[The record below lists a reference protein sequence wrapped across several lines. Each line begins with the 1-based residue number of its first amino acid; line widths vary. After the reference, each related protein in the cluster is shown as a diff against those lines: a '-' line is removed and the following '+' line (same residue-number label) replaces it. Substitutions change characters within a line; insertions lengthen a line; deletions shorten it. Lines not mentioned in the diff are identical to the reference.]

1 MPRSEKSPLTR
12 GDEFG
17 AKRQRKR
24 DYIMTSNKN
33 LQFFSKQLRNNM
45 TDSEIALWSRL
56 RKKQILNIQFYRQK
70 PIGNYIVD
78 FYAPAIKLV
87 VEIDGS
93 QHYEVVGKLA
103 DEKRDTFLKE
113 QGLNVMRF
121 DSAQVLRELE
131 HVVDYIYNYA
141 ERMLRKFI

>member
-1 MPRSEKSPLTR
+1 
-12 GDEFG
+12 
-17 AKRQRKR
+17 
-24 DYIMTSNKN
+24 MTSNKN
-33 LQFFSKQLRNNM
+33 LQFFSKQLRNNV